1 MLSSVNDTT
10 GQALPHDYLDDLE
23 SFFYVFCW
31 ITIGYDGPGK
41 PLTGA
46 DRPRVLLQWDQDDA
60 SAAANSKG
68 MMITYLS
75 AKVTSYFGPTFQNLL
90 SALHRFLRPHML
102 SKMEQRDKTEIP
114 RKHLLDLIEPA
125 KAHYA
130 DVLAIIDQGI
140 LDLKSEPLNAQHTTP
155 APVTPTRMTLLP
167 GFRETPTLSHSH
179 SGSSLKR
186 QGEEPD
192 MTDESPKLKKQK
204 RRAYAKEHKRAA
216 KTGSGRSGR

>member
-23 SFFYVFCW
+23 SFFYVLCW
-31 ITIGYDGPGK
+31 VTIGYAGPNNPIKGSN
-41 PLTGA
+41 
-46 DRPRVLLQWDQDDA
+46 RPRVLLKWDQDDA
-60 SAAANSKG
+60 SAAADSKKA
-68 MMITYLS
+68 MIPYLG
-75 AKVTSYFGPTFQNLL
+75 AKVTPYFGPTFQKLL
-90 SALHRFLRPHML
+90 SAMHCFLRPHIV
-102 SKMEQRDKTEIP
+102 SKMEQRDNSNTP

-167 GFRETPTLSHSH
+167 GFRETPPLSHSP

-192 MTDESPKLKKQK
+192 MLDGSPKSKKQK
-204 RRAYAKEHKRAA
+204 RRAYAKENKRAA
-216 KTGSGRSGR
+216 KKGSGRSGR

>member
-31 ITIGYDGPGK
+31 ITIGYDGPKNLLKGIN
-41 PLTGA
+41 
-46 DRPRVLLQWDQDDA
+46 RPTVLEEWDQDNPR
-60 SAAANSKG
+60 AAANSKKA
-68 MMITYLS
+68 MMFVFA
-75 AKVTSYFGPTFQNLL
+75 AKVTLYFGPTFQTLL
-90 SALHRFLRPHML
+90 YALHRFLQPL
-102 SKMEQRDKTEIP
+102 VALKMQTRDNSNIP

-130 DVLAIIDQGI
+130 DVLAIIDQAI
-140 LDLKSEPLNAQHTTP
+140 LDLESEHLDAQYTTS

-192 MTDESPKLKKQK
+192 MLDGSPKSKKQK
-204 RRAYAKEHKRAA
+204 RRAYAKENKRAA